1 MPTATSSPITI
12 AAMTAMPIAAVRH
25 RSTFARTLVRAGLC
39 VIAAVSCVVAAHAQT
54 VPVRLI
60 GFNDFHGNLEA
71 GNNSLQLADPEHPG
85 HMLKVPVGSAASL
98 AGLVGTLRGE
108 ARHSVVLSSGDLI
121 GAAPLVS
128 TLFKHEST
136 VAVMN
141 AMGLDFSIVGNHE
154 FDGGVDELRRLVRG
168 ECSPASAPGTPC
180 ADGKYPGMRFTMLA
194 ANVIDADGQPI
205 FAPTLVKEFEGL
217 KIGFIGVV
225 TRTTPGIVR
234 PSGIRGLKFLDEAK
248 TLNRYA
254 AELQRQGVQ
263 AIVAVVHEGGEVEGD
278 WNDTA
283 CAKREGA
290 IFKIAERL
298 APSIDVVFSAHTH
311 QGYNCVIDT
320 PHQKGL
326 RVVQATSY
334 GRGVSVV
341 DVELDPA
348 THDIDRSKTR
358 SRNLPVVNQTQGPY
372 QAVAR
377 NEAIATVVADYV
389 KRAAPM
395 ADRPVGSITARIDR
409 NTDDGQGDTPA
420 GRLIADAQL
429 DATRAP
435 AAGGAQLALMNSG
448 GIRAALACEGT
459 PPCTVTFGQAFTMQP
474 FGNSLVVM
482 TLTGK
487 QLKALL
493 EDQQTPRANAPHFL
507 QPSRSL
513 GYTWKRSAPYNERV
527 TELMLDGVPVQGEA
541 RYRVVVNGFLAE
553 GGDGFKRLVDGTE
566 RMGGPNDVDA
576 LIDFLGAHQ
585 PYAPDAK
592 PRIRVID

>member
-1 MPTATSSPITI
+1 
-12 AAMTAMPIAAVRH
+12 MPISIRPA
-25 RSTFARTLVRAGLC
+25 STFARMLMRAAACFAFSVSLC
-39 VIAAVSCVVAAHAQT
+39 APAIAASS

-60 GFNDFHGNLEA
+60 AFNDFHGNLEA

-85 HMLKVPVGSAASL
+85 HTLKVQVGSAASL
-98 AGLVGTLRGE
+98 SGLVGTLRGE
-108 ARHSVVLSSGDLI
+108 VQNSVVLSSGDLI
-121 GAAPLVS
+121 GAAPLIS

-141 AMGLDFSIVGNHE
+141 AMGLDLGVVGNHE
-154 FDGGVDELRRLVRG
+154 FDGGVDELRRLARG
-168 ECSPASAPGTPC
+168 DCAPSGAPGAKC
-180 ADGKYPGMRFTMLA
+180 ADGQYPGMRFALLA
-194 ANVIDADGQPI
+194 ANVVGADGQPI
-205 FAPTLVKEFEGL
+205 FAPTLVKEFGGI

-225 TRTTPGIVR
+225 TRSTPGIVR

-248 TLNRYA
+248 TLNHYA

-290 IFKIAERL
+290 IFKIADRL

-334 GRGVSVV
+334 GRGVSVI

-348 THDIDRSKTR
+348 THDIDRSKTHAL
-358 SRNLPVVNQTQGPY
+358 NMPVVNQTHGAY

-377 NEAIATVVADYV
+377 DESIAALVADYA
-389 KRAAPM
+389 KRAAPL
-395 ADRPVGSITARIDR
+395 ADRPVGRITAGIDR
-409 NTDDGQGDTPA
+409 NTAEAEGDTPA
-420 GRLIADAQL
+420 GHLIADAQL
-429 DATRAP
+429 EATRSA
-435 AAGGAQLALMNSG
+435 AAGGAQLALMNTG
-448 GIRAALACEGT
+448 GIRSALACEGT

-474 FGNSLVVM
+474 FGNGLVVM
-482 TLTGK
+482 TLTGR

-493 EDQQTPRANAPHFL
+493 EDQQTPRASEPRFL
-507 QPSRSL
+507 QPSGSL
-513 GYTWKRSAPYNERV
+513 SYTWKRNAPFNERV
-527 TELMLDGVPVQGEA
+527 TELKLDGVPVRGEA

-553 GGDGFKRLVDGTE
+553 GGDGFKRLTEGTD
-566 RMGGPNDVDA
+566 RVGGPNDVDV
-576 LIDFLGAHQ
+576 LIEFLGAHA
-585 PYAPDAK
+585 PYAPDRNA
-592 PRIRVID
+592 RIRLVD